1 MKKLLLFVFVTL
13 TIAAHAQ
20 NYRWAHGFGTSNG
33 DSHGTSLAT
42 DAQGNVYVAGF
53 LCRYA

>member
-1 MKKLLLFVFVTL
+1 MKKLLLFVFVML

-33 DSHGTSLAT
+33 DSHGTSMAT

-53 LCRYA
+53 LCRYT